1 MPKLN
6 SSLPKYR
13 LHRASGQ
20 AVVTLYGKDFYLGPW
35 RSKVSKLEYDRLIRE
50 WIAAGCPTR
59 RVAGTNDITV
69 VELAAAYQAFA
80 KQYYRKNG
88 KPTDTIYQI
97 QQATV
102 IICERYGRT
111 DARDFGPLALKAIQA
126 DLITKD
132 LSRTTI
138 NHLTATIRRM
148 FRWGVAE
155 ELVAPAVL
163 QALAALPGLRKGRTE
178 AREAPPVRPVADDV
192 VDATLPFLPAIVGD
206 MVRFERLTGWPPA
219 AED

>member
-20 AVVTLYGKDFYLGPW
+20 AVVTLYGTDIYLGPW
-35 RSKVSKLEYDRLIRE
+35 RSKASKLEYDRLIRE
-50 WIAAGCPTR
+50 WVAACRPTR
-59 RVAGTNDITV
+59 LVAGTNDITV
-69 VELAAAYQAFA
+69 VELAAAYQIFA
-80 KQYYRKNG
+80 KGYYRKNG

-97 QQATV
+97 QQATAML
-102 IICERYGRT
+102 CERYGRT
-111 DARDFGPLALKAIQA
+111 DARDFGPLALKAIQTE
-126 DLITKD
+126 LIAKD

-163 QALAALPGLRKGRTE
+163 QAIAALPGLRKGRTE

-192 VDATLPFLPAIVGD
+192 VDATCPFYLPS
-206 MVRFERLTGWPPA
+206 
-219 AED
+219 